1 MSLLQPKA
9 GQALSCYISS
19 VWAYFELQSK
29 AAAAGVG
36 IWAVLALVGE
46 GCEEAA
52 GPGGGEHG
60 LLVLEVGEGVVAAVQ
75 RKEGSHA
82 YDGHLAGKR
91 RGWPQTRAATDP
103 PKKTKAMRAMDGGF
117 QVSNRASFRESAL
130 WIRLVRRSHR
140 FCKEDVGRGRCLVIR
155 EHEPPHTREV

>member
-60 LLVLEVGEGVVAAVQ
+60 LLVLEVCEGVVAAVQ

-103 PKKTKAMRAMDGGF
+103 PKKNKGNESDGWGLPGFEQGIFPRERAVDSPRS
-117 QVSNRASFRESAL
+117 QVSPVL
-130 WIRLVRRSHR
+130 
-140 FCKEDVGRGRCLVIR
+140 
-155 EHEPPHTREV
+155 